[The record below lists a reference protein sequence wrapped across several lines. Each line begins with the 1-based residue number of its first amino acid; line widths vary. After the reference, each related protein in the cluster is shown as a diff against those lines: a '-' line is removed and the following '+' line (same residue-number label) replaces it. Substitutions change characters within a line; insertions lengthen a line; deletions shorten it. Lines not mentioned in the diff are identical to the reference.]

1 MNEAFYA
8 FPSEPESLK
17 ETILEALSII
27 NKKNYIHI
35 QPWTEMN
42 PTGKIIITQIFKKI
56 DNSDLF
62 MYDLSDLNPNV
73 CFELGYAISRQ
84 KPIWGTLDATSRAN
98 IDLVNESDI
107 FSLIAYRS
115 HINFEDIVKYFCKD
129 KPYMNLDESF
139 ISQFTNILNM
149 EESYRDSTD
158 ILYLKSP
165 LGHTA
170 SKKLTQFLK
179 KLNRKMIE
187 IDILE
192 NSYHPFEDILLN
204 ILMSRVVLVH
214 LLNNSHSNYKGVNAV
229 YSFIAGL
236 SVGFNK
242 NTLILAPDPYKPPLD
257 YRHLL
262 FTHKTARECVDKV
275 TNWIFPILS
284 RGVDKDKTK
293 QKLVKNNDN
302 ELSLIRFVLGDGQ
315 AEHEE
320 KDLDSF
326 FVETSQFH
334 QGLHDKI
341 GIFVGRKGSGK
352 TANLFRIREHFITSK
367 QNFIV
372 TIKPQSFRLETYVK
386 LISDY
391 FNEIDIRSQVTE
403 RIWEFIIYSAIL
415 YKLYENLQ
423 KKPIY
428 YNFSNSENDLFNY
441 VENNLEIITSDFGDK
456 IDYLYNK
463 VKELSLK
470 SINNKKII
478 EILFNEYLSDIK
490 NLLQNSLS
498 NYDRIIILIDNLD
511 KAWDFGKNIDLQ
523 CKVIY
528 GILGF
533 HNSLVK
539 ELKWKKGDIR
549 FLIFLRED
557 IYKMVSDKA
566 REPDKLLLNTTRLE
580 WNDKDLLLRVIEE
593 RFIHFDNSLTSDSIW
608 KTLFCETI
616 DDIPTKDYLF
626 INILKRPRDLI
637 YLVKSAINESVNHRN
652 RIIEADDIKNAQK
665 IYFDFLVSNTVTEY
679 KLFVPEIKS
688 IIHSFQHCPET
699 FDFRYLKKR
708 LKQFTSSKD
717 QLDILIRFLF
727 NISFLGM
734 CKNDSY
740 LFSNNENETE
750 QMMHNYKVE
759 TKKFFKKIKFKIN
772 YPYYI
777 GLKKEF

>member
-1 MNEAFYA
+1 M
-8 FPSEPESLK
+8 
-17 ETILEALSII
+17 
-27 NKKNYIHI
+27 
-35 QPWTEMN
+35 
-42 PTGKIIITQIFKKI
+42 
-56 DNSDLF
+56 
-62 MYDLSDLNPNV
+62 
-73 CFELGYAISRQ
+73 IS
-84 KPIWGTLDATSRAN
+84 
-98 IDLVNESDI
+98 
-107 FSLIAYRS
+107 
-115 HINFEDIVKYFCKD
+115 
-129 KPYMNLDESF
+129 
-139 ISQFTNILNM
+139 
-149 EESYRDSTD
+149 
-158 ILYLKSP
+158 
-165 LGHTA
+165 
-170 SKKLTQFLK
+170 
-179 KLNRKMIE
+179 
-187 IDILE
+187 
-192 NSYHPFEDILLN
+192 
-204 ILMSRVVLVH
+204 
-214 LLNNSHSNYKGVNAV
+214 
-229 YSFIAGL
+229 
-236 SVGFNK
+236 
-242 NTLILAPDPYKPPLD
+242 
-257 YRHLL
+257 
-262 FTHKTARECVDKV
+262 
-275 TNWIFPILS
+275 
-284 RGVDKDKTK
+284 
-293 QKLVKNNDN
+293 
-302 ELSLIRFVLGDGQ
+302 
-315 AEHEE
+315 
-320 KDLDSF
+320 
-326 FVETSQFH
+326 
-334 QGLHDKI
+334 
-341 GIFVGRKGSGK
+341 
-352 TANLFRIREHFITSK
+352 
-367 QNFIV
+367 
-372 TIKPQSFRLETYVK
+372 
-386 LISDY
+386 
-391 FNEIDIRSQVTE
+391 
-403 RIWEFIIYSAIL
+403 EFIIYSAIL